1 MERNID
7 RAWLT
12 FCLVNYPIVANN
24 TVNDERPRTIDRSI
38 ASTHPRRGGKSVSAG
53 DPLVD
58 IGSECQMVV
67 CQNKP
72 LVLVVDDDMRS
83 RIILREALEQAD
95 FSVQESEDGKEAL
108 ASVQRQVPALVLMDV
123 VMPEMDGFEACIA
136 MRRLS
141 FGENIPIVLM
151 TGLDDTDSIKR
162 AFEIGATSF
171 ITKPINYLLLIY
183 RIKYLLRA
191 ESMAQRLR
199 ESEQRLAKAQELARL
214 GHWEWDRQAR
224 RIHCSPT
231 LCSIMGRPEKDSRLT
246 FREFLNVIDPRDRAA
261 ITQTIIKSLKKKKN
275 YRVDY
280 RILTTDGSER
290 IIYQEAETI
299 LNEKGS
305 IDKILGFAQDIT
317 EQRRSE
323 EKIRYLAFF
332 DSVTGLPNRAML
344 RQIFNHTLSTAK
356 RYNRIFA
363 ILFVDLDHFKRINDT
378 LGHDV
383 GDALLRQV
391 SDRLRGCLRSSDR
404 MSRYEQTEDSSL
416 PAGLFGG
423 DAVTRLGGD
432 EFVIVLTEIRA
443 PENAAVVARRIL
455 ETLYQPFEIGDHK
468 LVVGASIGMSLYPLD
483 GADFDTLL
491 KKADTAMYHAKE
503 TGRNCAKY
511 FVGRLNQR
519 TIMRFNLEGQLRE
532 ALEKEEFVLHYQP
545 KLDIKSKCVVG
556 VEALI
561 RWNHPEKGIILPGEF
576 IPIAEELGL
585 IVPIGDWVLARALQK
600 TTEWKQRGWEDL
612 KVSVNISAVQF
623 ARSPLVE
630 RMAELLKTYG
640 SDPRMLDIE
649 ITETVLLEDM
659 QNCVNILNQLI
670 EMGISVSIDDFGM
683 GYSSFHYLNT
693 LPLASLKI
701 DRSFISGL
709 DIHEGNAAIV
719 RAMIGLAHNFNLAAV
734 AEGVETQEQ
743 LDFLRENKCDQ
754 VQGFLFSRPM
764 PAVEIELWIIRNLRN
779 QQPRQHDG
787 VSELSLGAH

>member
-1 MERNID
+1 
-7 RAWLT
+7 
-12 FCLVNYPIVANN
+12 
-24 TVNDERPRTIDRSI
+24 
-38 ASTHPRRGGKSVSAG
+38 
-53 DPLVD
+53 
-58 IGSECQMVV
+58 
-67 CQNKP
+67 
-72 LVLVVDDDMRS
+72 
-83 RIILREALEQAD
+83 
-95 FSVQESEDGKEAL
+95 
-108 ASVQRQVPALVLMDV
+108 
-123 VMPEMDGFEACIA
+123 
-136 MRRLS
+136 
-141 FGENIPIVLM
+141 
-151 TGLDDTDSIKR
+151 
-162 AFEIGATSF
+162 
-171 ITKPINYLLLIY
+171 
-183 RIKYLLRA
+183 
-191 ESMAQRLR
+191 
-199 ESEQRLAKAQELARL
+199 
-214 GHWEWDRQAR
+214 
-224 RIHCSPT
+224 
-231 LCSIMGRPEKDSRLT
+231 
-246 FREFLNVIDPRDRAA
+246 
-261 ITQTIIKSLKKKKN
+261 
-275 YRVDY
+275 
-280 RILTTDGSER
+280 
-290 IIYQEAETI
+290 
-299 LNEKGS
+299 
-305 IDKILGFAQDIT
+305 
-317 EQRRSE
+317 
-323 EKIRYLAFF
+323 
-332 DSVTGLPNRAML
+332 
-344 RQIFNHTLSTAK
+344 
-356 RYNRIFA
+356 
-363 ILFVDLDHFKRINDT
+363 
-378 LGHDV
+378 
-383 GDALLRQV
+383 
-391 SDRLRGCLRSSDR
+391 
-404 MSRYEQTEDSSL
+404 
-416 PAGLFGG
+416 
-423 DAVTRLGGD
+423 
-432 EFVIVLTEIRA
+432 
-443 PENAAVVARRIL
+443 
-455 ETLYQPFEIGDHK
+455 
-468 LVVGASIGMSLYPLD
+468 
-483 GADFDTLL
+483 
-491 KKADTAMYHAKE
+491 
-503 TGRNCAKY
+503 
-511 FVGRLNQR
+511 
-519 TIMRFNLEGQLRE
+519 MRFNLEGQLRE